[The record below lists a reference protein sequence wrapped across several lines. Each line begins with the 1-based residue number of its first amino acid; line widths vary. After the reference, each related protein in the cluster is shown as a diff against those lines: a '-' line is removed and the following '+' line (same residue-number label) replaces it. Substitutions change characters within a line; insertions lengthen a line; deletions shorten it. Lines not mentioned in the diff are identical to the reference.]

1 MYPRLCIYKS
11 KIKSNAENLLKLTKE
26 NNVEIAAVTKVLS
39 GNPEIAKVLKEAGIK
54 MIADS
59 RISNIK
65 KMISKGIE
73 GPFMLLRIPMMSRIQ
88 EIVKYVDYTLISEIE
103 TAKKLGAAA
112 VKLNTSKKIII
123 MIDVG
128 DLREGI
134 WFENAVEQVG
144 EFLKIK
150 GLELSGIGTNL
161 GCFGG
166 VLPSVE
172 NMNLLKEIKEKIED
186 KYSIKLE
193 IISGGNTA
201 AIPLIRSGQ
210 LPKEINHFRLGESII
225 CGTDVTN
232 DLKIEG
238 NTDLTVILEAEIIEL
253 KEKPSVPIGEIGF
266 DAFGRK
272 PHFEDKGI
280 RKKCILGV
288 GEQDIISSGLYSLD
302 EKVEILHASSD
313 HTIIDVTESD
323 INYKVGD
330 ILKFKLSYGC
340 LLKASTSEYVEKVI
354 FE

>member
-1 MYPRLCIYKS
+1 
-11 KIKSNAENLLKLTKE
+11 
-26 NNVEIAAVTKVLS
+26 
-39 GNPEIAKVLKEAGIK
+39 
-54 MIADS
+54 
-59 RISNIK
+59 
-65 KMISKGIE
+65 
-73 GPFMLLRIPMMSRIQ
+73 
-88 EIVKYVDYTLISEIE
+88 
-103 TAKKLGAAA
+103 
-112 VKLNTSKKIII
+112 
-123 MIDVG
+123 
-128 DLREGI
+128 
-134 WFENAVEQVG
+134 
-144 EFLKIK
+144 
-150 GLELSGIGTNL
+150 
-161 GCFGG
+161 
-166 VLPSVE
+166 
-172 NMNLLKEIKEKIED
+172 
-186 KYSIKLE
+186 
-193 IISGGNTA
+193 
-201 AIPLIRSGQ
+201 LIRSGK